1 MRIRLI
7 VSGEKRLAQIVLMA
21 IFVLKRP
28 VIKHPGTLVVQGD
41 PIVQQ
46 VRRLNAQLVKLELG
60 SVLQLKLMDVSTVL
74 LASTVQKELLT
85 ILKIL
90 AQEVLIVK
98 LDLQSH
104 FARPEPITTIFLVKA
119 LPTVGHVQTVTSAL
133 K

>member
-1 MRIRLI
+1 MHIRLI
-7 VSGEKRLAQIVLMA
+7 VNGEKRLVQLALMA
-21 IFVLKRP
+21 IFVPKRP

-41 PIVQQ
+41 RIVHQ
-46 VRRLNAQLVKLELG
+46 VKRLNALLAKQALG

-85 ILKIL
+85 IQKIH

-98 LDLQSH
+98 LDPQSH
-104 FARPEPITTIFLVKA
+104 LALPEPITTTSLVKA
-119 LPTVGHVQTVTSAL
+119 LQTVGHVQTGTSVL